1 VPAPHAAAGAAKRA
15 GAARRA
21 AVRRN
26 RERQE
31 KRMSMPRFAIQRPI
45 MMAMICSIV
54 VLLGAISLTRLPV
67 DLLPDIQQ
75 PTITVRM
82 NYPGVGPLE
91 MEELITRPLEQ
102 ALSATAGLEQLNSNS
117 SEGNSNLRL
126 NFSWGTDLSEAM
138 NDMRTR
144 IDRVRGR
151 LPEDADPPTIFKFD
165 SNSAPIMGLGVEGD
179 YDRVTL
185 REMAENILSPR
196 LERVPGVASVTVNGG
211 LRRQI
216 HVELSKEKIQAL
228 DLSVD
233 RVVNLLKKENQN
245 IPLGEIYRG
254 DMTYLVR
261 SQGQFSDLDQIRDLV
276 VLTKGAVPVYMKDI
290 AEVKDATEDVRS
302 VLRINGR
309 SAVRMNVQKQSGTN
323 TVQIAELVRK
333 EVDRINREVQGV
345 KLTVIDDSARFIERS
360 INAVKEHVMIGSVL
374 VIFIIFLFLRNFR
387 STLIVATSIPIS
399 VIGTFALL
407 YFSGLT
413 LNTMTF
419 GGLALGV
426 GMVVDAAI
434 VVLENSF
441 RHMEH
446 HGKDRLT
453 ASIDGSEE
461 VWSAILS
468 SILTHIA
475 VFVPL
480 LFLTGVSSIMF
491 RQLSVVVVFSLLM
504 SLFVAVTLV
513 PVLCSK
519 LLVLPPPADQRSGLG
534 GRLYTFSERALEKMD
549 DGYRRL
555 IHLALAHRPTVVAIS
570 VASVIAAMVI
580 LPTIPTELSTQA
592 DEGQVNVSVELAI
605 GTRVERTDAVL
616 QRLEQMLPT
625 LVPEARDI
633 IVNGGGGQGPG
644 FGPGGGS
651 GHRGNLQIMLT
662 PKDERKRSSEQ
673 IASELRRQLSGL
685 PGVIIR
691 ANAWGGNNQMAR
703 FLSGGQNG
711 GGRLALEIRG
721 EDLDDARRLAQG
733 AKSLMDTTP
742 GVADARVGRDEG
754 RPELAVHVDRPKAA
768 LLGLTVTDIA
778 NTIRT
783 NVAGTQAAMYREKGN
798 EYPIVVRL
806 REEERQQISD
816 VHDVLV
822 NTTMGQVMPAKN
834 LVTVANETGPVQI
847 ERKNQQRIV
856 TVSAEPET
864 TLSEAVKAVEARLP
878 ELGVPQEFNVGFG
891 AEVEEQAKA
900 FNQLRMVL
908 ILALVLVYAVM
919 ASQYESLR
927 DPFIIMFSVP
937 TAAIGVVLAL
947 KLTGTSFNMQAYIGI
962 IMLAGIVV
970 SNGILLVDY
979 TNVLRRRDGL
989 PLREAVELAGRTRL
1003 RPILMTSIATA
1014 LGLVPMSLGIGEG
1027 SELQV
1032 PLARVVIGGLT
1043 TSLLIT
1049 LVLVPTVYTIFEE
1062 GFSAFRKRPQETKPA
1077 L

>member
-1 VPAPHAAAGAAKRA
+1 
-15 GAARRA
+15 
-21 AVRRN
+21 
-26 RERQE
+26 
-31 KRMSMPRFAIQRPI
+31 MSIPRTAIERPI
-45 MMAMICSIV
+45 MMAMISAIV
-54 VLLGAISLTRLPV
+54 ILLGAISLTRLPV

-75 PTITVRM
+75 PTITVRI

-91 MEELITRPLEQ
+91 IEELLTRPLEQ
-102 ALSATAGLEQLNSNS
+102 ALSATAGLEQINSTS
-117 SEGNSNLRL
+117 QEGNANLRL
-126 NFSWGTDLSEAM
+126 NFAWSTDLNEAM

-144 IDRVRGR
+144 IDRVRAR

-165 SNSAPIMGLGVEGD
+165 SNSAPIMGLGVEGN

-185 REMAENILSPR
+185 RELAENVLSPR
-196 LERVPGVASVTVNGG
+196 LERTPGVASVTVNGG

-233 RVVNLLKKENQN
+233 RVVNILRTENQN

-261 SQGQFSDLDQIRDLV
+261 SQGQFSNLDQIRDLV
-276 VLTKGAVPVYMKDI
+276 VLTRTNVPVYLRDI
-290 AEVKDATEDVRS
+290 AEVKDATEDIRS
-302 VLRINGR
+302 VLRINGKA
-309 SAVRMNVQKQSGTN
+309 AVRMNVQKQSGTN
-323 TVQIAELVRK
+323 TVQIAQAVRQ
-333 EVDRINREVQGV
+333 EVERINREVPGV
-345 KLTVIDDSARFIERS
+345 KLTVIDDSAKFIERS

-374 VIFIIFLFLRNFR
+374 VIVVIFLFLRNFR

-399 VIGTFALL
+399 VVGTFALL
-407 YFSGLT
+407 YFAGLT

-426 GMVVDAAI
+426 GMIVDAAI

-446 HGKDRLT
+446 HGKDRRT

-461 VWSAILS
+461 VWSAILA

-480 LFLTGVSSIMF
+480 LFLTGISSIMF

-519 LLVLPPPADQRSGLG
+519 LLVLPPPKEERTGLG
-534 GRLYTFSERALEKMD
+534 GTLYTLSEKVLDGMD
-549 DGYRRL
+549 EGYRRL
-555 IHLALAHRPTVVAIS
+555 IHLALAHRPS
-570 VASVIAAMVI
+570 VIALSIASVIAAVFIMR
-580 LPTIPTELSTQA
+580 TIPTEFSSQA
-592 DEGQVNVSVELAI
+592 DEGQVNVNVELAI
-605 GTRVERTDAVL
+605 GTRVERTDAIL
-616 QRLEQMLPT
+616 ARLEEMIPQ
-625 LVPEARDI
+625 LVPELESM
-633 IVNGGGGQGPG
+633 IVNGGGGGGGGG

-651 GHRGNLQIMLT
+651 GHRGNINLMLK
-662 PKDERKRSSEQ
+662 PKDDRKRSSEQ
-673 IASELRRQLSGL
+673 IAFELRRQLSGL
-685 PGVIIR
+685 PGVVIR
-691 ANAWGGNNQMAR
+691 ANASGGNNQMNR
-703 FLSGGQNG
+703 FLSGGNNNN
-711 GGRLALEIRG
+711 GRLALEIRG
-721 EDLDDARRLAQG
+721 EDLADARRLALD
-733 AKSLMDTTP
+733 AKTLMDGTP
-742 GVADARVGRDEG
+742 GIADARVGRDEG
-754 RPELAVHVDRPKAA
+754 RPELAVRVDRPKAA
-768 LLGLTVTDIA
+768 LLGLTVTGIA

-783 NVAGTQAAMYREKGN
+783 NVAGTQAAMYRESGN
-798 EYPIVVRL
+798 EYPIIVRL
-806 REEERQQISD
+806 RESERQQIDDVSD
-816 VHDVLV
+816 VLLSSAQ
-822 NTTMGQVMPAKN
+822 GQVLPAKN
-834 LVTVANETGPVQI
+834 LMTVERETGPVQI

-856 TVSAEPET
+856 TVSAEPEA
-864 TLSEAVKAVEARLP
+864 TLSDAVQAVESRLP
-878 ELGVPQEFNVGFG
+878 QLGVPKEFNVGFG

-989 PLREAVELAGRTRL
+989 PLREAVEMAGRTRL

-1049 LVLVPTVYTIFEE
+1049 LVLVPTMYTLFEE
-1062 GFSAFRKRPQETKPA
+1062 GLGSFRRGAKPA
-1077 L
+1077 AGSAH

>member
-1 VPAPHAAAGAAKRA
+1 
-15 GAARRA
+15 
-21 AVRRN
+21 
-26 RERQE
+26 
-31 KRMSMPRFAIQRPI
+31 MSMPRFAIQRPI

-570 VASVIAAMVI
+570 LASVIAAMVI

-651 GHRGNLQIMLT
+651 GHRGNMQIMLT

>member
-1 VPAPHAAAGAAKRA
+1 
-15 GAARRA
+15 
-21 AVRRN
+21 
-26 RERQE
+26 
-31 KRMSMPRFAIQRPI
+31 MSIPRFAIHRPI
-45 MMAMICSIV
+45 MMTMISCIV
-54 VLLGAISLTRLPV
+54 ILLGGISLTRLPV

-75 PTITVRM
+75 PTITVRV

-91 MEELITRPLEQ
+91 MEELVTRPLEQ
-102 ALSATAGLEQLNSNS
+102 ALSATAGLEQINSNS
-117 SEGNSNLRL
+117 SEGNSMLRL
-126 NFSWGTDLSEAM
+126 NFAWGLDLNEAM

-144 IDRVRGR
+144 IDRVRAR
-151 LPEDADPPTIFKFD
+151 LPEDADPPTLFKFD
-165 SNSAPIMGLGVEGD
+165 SNSQPIMSIGLEGD
-179 YDRVTL
+179 NYDRVTL
-185 REMAENILSPR
+185 RELAEHTLSQR

-233 RVVNLLKKENQN
+233 RIVNILKTENQN

-261 SQGQFSDLDQIRDLV
+261 SQGQFSNLDQIRDLV
-276 VLTKGAVPVYMKDI
+276 IVTKAGVPVYVKDI
-290 AEVKDATEDVRS
+290 ADVRDSTEDIRS
-302 VLRINGR
+302 VMRINGR
-309 SAVRMNVQKQSGTN
+309 PGVRMQVQKQSGTN
-323 TVQIAELVRK
+323 TVQIAELVRA
-333 EVDRINREVQGV
+333 EIVRINREVPGV
-345 KLTVIDDSARFIERS
+345 KLTIIEDSAKFIERS
-360 INAVKEHVMIGSVL
+360 INAVKEHVMIGSIL
-374 VIFIIFLFLRNFR
+374 VIIVIFLFLRNFR
-387 STLIVATSIPIS
+387 STLIVCTSIPIS

-426 GMVVDAAI
+426 GMIVDAAI

-446 HGKDRLT
+446 HGKDRMT

-461 VWSAILS
+461 VWSAILA

-480 LFLTGVSSIMF
+480 LFLTGISSLMF

-519 LLVLPPPADQRSGLG
+519 LLVLPPPADKRKGFG
-534 GRLYTFSERALEKMD
+534 GWLYTLSERALNGMD
-549 DGYRRL
+549 DGYRRM
-555 IHLALAHRPTVVAIS
+555 IHLALAHRPTVIGLS
-570 VASVIAAMVI
+570 LASVVAAVLI
-580 LPTIPTELSTQA
+580 LPTIPTEFSTQT
-592 DEGQVNVSVELAI
+592 DEGQVNVNVELAI
-605 GTRVERTDAVL
+605 GTRVERTDVVL
-616 QRLEQMLPT
+616 QRVEEMLPT
-625 LVPEARDI
+625 LVPEATGI
-633 IVNGGGGQGPG
+633 IVSGGSGQGPG
-644 FGPGGGS
+644 FGGGFGGG
-651 GHRGNLQIMLT
+651 GHRGNINIMLT
-662 PKDERKRSSEQ
+662 PKDSRKRSSEQ
-673 IASELRRQLSGL
+673 IAMELRRQLSGL
-685 PGVIIR
+685 PGVVIR
-691 ANAWGGNNQMAR
+691 ANASGGNNQMNR
-703 FLSGGQNG
+703 FLSGGNNN

-721 EDLDDARRLAQG
+721 EDLTEARRLAQG
-733 AKSLMDTTP
+733 AKSLMDSTP

-754 RPELAVHVDRPKAA
+754 RPELAVRVDRPKAA
-768 LLGLTVTDIA
+768 LLGLTVTGIA

-783 NVAGTQAAMYREKGN
+783 NVAGTQAAMYREHGN

-806 REEERQQISD
+806 REAERQQVSD
-816 VHDVLV
+816 VQDVLV
-822 NTTMGQVMPAKN
+822 NTVGGQAMPAKN
-834 LVTVANETGPVQI
+834 LVHVENETGPVMI

-856 TVSAEPET
+856 TVSAEPEA
-864 TLSEAVKAVEARLP
+864 TLSDAVKAVQDRLP
-878 ELGVPQEFNVGFG
+878 QLGVSQDFSVGFG

-979 TNVLRRRDGL
+979 TNVLRRRDGM
-989 PLREAVELAGRTRL
+989 PLREAVETAGRTRL
-1003 RPILMTSIATA
+1003 RPILMTSLATA

-1049 LVLVPTVYTIFEE
+1049 LVLVPTVYTLFEE
-1062 GFSAFRKRPQETKPA
+1062 GWKGLWHRGKTGEAAPA
-1077 L
+1077 H

>member
-1 VPAPHAAAGAAKRA
+1 
-15 GAARRA
+15 
-21 AVRRN
+21 
-26 RERQE
+26 
-31 KRMSMPRFAIQRPI
+31 MSMPRFAIQRPI

>member
-1 VPAPHAAAGAAKRA
+1 
-15 GAARRA
+15 
-21 AVRRN
+21 
-26 RERQE
+26 
-31 KRMSMPRFAIQRPI
+31 
-45 MMAMICSIV
+45 
-54 VLLGAISLTRLPV
+54 
-67 DLLPDIQQ
+67 
-75 PTITVRM
+75 
-82 NYPGVGPLE
+82 
-91 MEELITRPLEQ
+91 
-102 ALSATAGLEQLNSNS
+102 
-117 SEGNSNLRL
+117 
-126 NFSWGTDLSEAM
+126 
-138 NDMRTR
+138 
-144 IDRVRGR
+144 
-151 LPEDADPPTIFKFD
+151 
-165 SNSAPIMGLGVEGD
+165 GD
-179 YDRVTL
+179 NYDRVTL
-185 REMAENILSPR
+185 RELAEHTLSQR

-233 RVVNLLKKENQN
+233 RIVNILKTENQN

-261 SQGQFSDLDQIRDLV
+261 SQGQFSNLDQIRDLV
-276 VLTKGAVPVYMKDI
+276 IVTKAGVPVYVKDI
-290 AEVKDATEDVRS
+290 ADVRDSTEDIRS
-302 VLRINGR
+302 VMRINGR
-309 SAVRMNVQKQSGTN
+309 PGVRMQVQKQSGTN
-323 TVQIAELVRK
+323 TVQIAELVRA
-333 EVDRINREVQGV
+333 EIVRINREVPGV
-345 KLTVIDDSARFIERS
+345 KLTIIEDSAKFIERS
-360 INAVKEHVMIGSVL
+360 INAVKEHVMIGSIL
-374 VIFIIFLFLRNFR
+374 VIIVIFLFLRNFR
-387 STLIVATSIPIS
+387 STLIVCTSIPIS

-426 GMVVDAAI
+426 GMIVDAAI

-446 HGKDRLT
+446 HGKDRMT

-461 VWSAILS
+461 VWSAILA

-480 LFLTGVSSIMF
+480 LFLTGISSLMF

-519 LLVLPPPADQRSGLG
+519 LLVLPPPADKRKGFG
-534 GRLYTFSERALEKMD
+534 GWLYTLSERALNGMD
-549 DGYRRL
+549 DGYRRM
-555 IHLALAHRPTVVAIS
+555 IHLALAHRPTVIGLS
-570 VASVIAAMVI
+570 LASVVAAVLI
-580 LPTIPTELSTQA
+580 LPTIPTEFSTQT
-592 DEGQVNVSVELAI
+592 DEGQVNVNVELAI
-605 GTRVERTDAVL
+605 GTRVERTDVVL
-616 QRLEQMLPT
+616 QRVEEMLPT
-625 LVPEARDI
+625 LVPEATGI
-633 IVNGGGGQGPG
+633 IVSGGSGQGPG
-644 FGPGGGS
+644 FGGGFGGG
-651 GHRGNLQIMLT
+651 GHRGNINIMLT
-662 PKDERKRSSEQ
+662 PKDSRKRSSEQ
-673 IASELRRQLSGL
+673 IAMELRRQLSGL
-685 PGVIIR
+685 PGVVIR
-691 ANAWGGNNQMAR
+691 ANASGGNNQMNR
-703 FLSGGQNG
+703 FLSGGNNN

-721 EDLDDARRLAQG
+721 EDLTEARRLAQG
-733 AKSLMDTTP
+733 AKSLMDSTP

-754 RPELAVHVDRPKAA
+754 RPELAVRVDRPKAA
-768 LLGLTVTDIA
+768 LLGLTVTGIA

-783 NVAGTQAAMYREKGN
+783 NVAGTQAAMYREHGN

-806 REEERQQISD
+806 REAERQQVSD
-816 VHDVLV
+816 VQDVLV
-822 NTTMGQVMPAKN
+822 NTVGGQAMPAKN
-834 LVTVANETGPVQI
+834 LVHVENETGPVMI

-856 TVSAEPET
+856 TVSAEPEA
-864 TLSEAVKAVEARLP
+864 TLSDAVKAVQDRLP
-878 ELGVPQEFNVGFG
+878 QLGVSQDFSVGFG

-979 TNVLRRRDGL
+979 TNVLRRRDGM
-989 PLREAVELAGRTRL
+989 PLREAVETAGRTRL
-1003 RPILMTSIATA
+1003 RPILMTSLATA

-1049 LVLVPTVYTIFEE
+1049 LVLVPTVYTLFEE
-1062 GFSAFRKRPQETKPA
+1062 GWKGLWHRGKTGEAAPA
-1077 L
+1077 H

>member
-1 VPAPHAAAGAAKRA
+1 
-15 GAARRA
+15 
-21 AVRRN
+21 
-26 RERQE
+26 
-31 KRMSMPRFAIQRPI
+31 MSIPRTAIERPI
-45 MMAMICSIV
+45 MMAMISAIV
-54 VLLGAISLTRLPV
+54 ILLGAISLTRLPV

-75 PTITVRM
+75 PTITVRV

-91 MEELITRPLEQ
+91 IEELLTRPLEQ
-102 ALSATAGLEQLNSNS
+102 ALSATAGLEQINS
-117 SEGNSNLRL
+117 SSQEGNANLRL
-126 NFSWGTDLSEAM
+126 NFAWSTDLNEAM

-144 IDRVRGR
+144 IDRVRAR

-165 SNSAPIMGLGVEGD
+165 SNSSPIMGLGVEGN

-185 REMAENILSPR
+185 RELAENVLSPR
-196 LERVPGVASVTVNGG
+196 LERTPGVASVTVNGG

-233 RVVNLLKKENQN
+233 RVVNILRTENQN

-261 SQGQFSDLDQIRDLV
+261 SQGQFSNLDQIRDLV
-276 VLTKGAVPVYMKDI
+276 VLTRTNVPVYLRDI
-290 AEVKDATEDVRS
+290 AEVKDSTEDVRS
-302 VLRINGR
+302 VLRINGK
-309 SAVRMNVQKQSGTN
+309 AGVRMNVQKQSGTN
-323 TVQIAELVRK
+323 TVQIAQAVRS
-333 EVDRINREVQGV
+333 EVERINREVPGV
-345 KLTVIDDSARFIERS
+345 KLTVIDDSAKFIERS

-374 VIFIIFLFLRNFR
+374 VIVVIFLFLRNFR
-387 STLIVATSIPIS
+387 STLIVCTSIPIS
-399 VIGTFALL
+399 VVGTFALL
-407 YFSGLT
+407 YFAGLT

-426 GMVVDAAI
+426 GMIVDAAI

-446 HGKDRLT
+446 HGKDRRT

-461 VWSAILS
+461 VWSAILA

-480 LFLTGVSSIMF
+480 LFLTGISSIMF

-519 LLVLPPPADQRSGLG
+519 LLVLPPPREERTGLG
-534 GRLYTFSERALEKMD
+534 GKLYTLSEKVLDGMD
-549 DGYRRL
+549 EGYRRL
-555 IHLALAHRPTVVAIS
+555 IHLALAHRPS
-570 VASVIAAMVI
+570 VIALSIASVIAAVFIMR
-580 LPTIPTELSTQA
+580 TIPTEFSSQA

-605 GTRVERTDAVL
+605 GTRVERTDAIL
-616 QRLEQMLPT
+616 ARLEEMIPQ
-625 LVPEARDI
+625 LVPELESM
-633 IVNGGGGQGPG
+633 IVNGGGGGGMGGGG

-651 GHRGNLQIMLT
+651 GHRGNINLMLK
-662 PKDERKRSSEQ
+662 PKDDRKRSSEQ
-673 IASELRRQLSGL
+673 IAFELRRQLSGL
-685 PGVIIR
+685 PGVVIR
-691 ANAWGGNNQMAR
+691 ANASGGNNQMNR
-703 FLSGGQNG
+703 FLSGGNNNN
-711 GGRLALEIRG
+711 GRLALEIRG
-721 EDLDDARRLAQG
+721 ENLADARRLAQD
-733 AKSLMDTTP
+733 AKALMDNTP
-742 GVADARVGRDEG
+742 GIADARVGRDEG
-754 RPELAVHVDRPKAA
+754 RPELAVRVDRPKAA
-768 LLGLTVTDIA
+768 LLGLTVTGIA

-783 NVAGTQAAMYREKGN
+783 NVAGTQAAMYRESGN
-798 EYPIVVRL
+798 EYPIIVRL
-806 REEERQQISD
+806 RESERQQIDDVSD
-816 VHDVLV
+816 VLLSSAQ
-822 NTTMGQVMPAKN
+822 GQVLPAKN
-834 LVTVANETGPVQI
+834 LMTVERETGPVQI

-856 TVSAEPET
+856 TVSAEPEA
-864 TLSEAVKAVEARLP
+864 TLSDAVKAVETRLP
-878 ELGVPQEFNVGFG
+878 QLGVPKEFNVGFG

-989 PLREAVELAGRTRL
+989 PLREAVEMAGRTRL

-1049 LVLVPTVYTIFEE
+1049 LVLVPTVYTLFEE
-1062 GFSAFRKRPQETKPA
+1062 GLGAFRRGAKPA
-1077 L
+1077 AGSAH